1 MGLNAL
7 QPDSEQS
14 MSVVALELLAAQAV
28 AELGTYAA
36 LGTVTEAERA
46 ALTSVASRA
55 PAGATA
61 ASPATG
67 AEPTDDD
74 VLASAAAFVPASRR
88 DKFQALYVALSQ
100 SPTGRI
106 ASPAARAARALALAG
121 RGEDTITARERA
133 SVAWDVLPVVFGER
147 SDGGNDSAP
156 MSTGDA
162 AARLVRRREELRA
175 MDMLQVDS
183 RPGLSGLAS
192 RAGEALSSYAAP
204 VVTPQRGTSV
214 SSSRREEGAGMRAPT
229 AAPELVQTGRP
240 TGKFGGGELEIPA
253 WFEQA
258 ARKMLAERTSVSGD
272 ISLAELTLVTAAPQQ
287 QIAASSKSA
296 GASHASASAASAAG
310 SSESA
315 KGQPVDV
322 DKLAEDVYREVL
334 AMMDV
339 ARARNGE
346 PYL

>member
-36 LGTVTEAERA
+36 LGTVTETERA

-55 PAGATA
+55 PSGATA
-61 ASPATG
+61 AAPSG

-100 SPTGRI
+100 SPLGRI

-147 SDGGNDSAP
+147 AERDREDSASV
-156 MSTGDA
+156 STGDA

-183 RPGLSGLAS
+183 RPGLCGLAARS
-192 RAGEALSSYAAP
+192 GEALSSYATPVPTAP
-204 VVTPQRGTSV
+204 RSASSG
-214 SSSRREEGAGMRAPT
+214 SSRREEGAVMRAPT
-229 AAPELVQTGRP
+229 AAQELVQTGRP
-240 TGKFGGGELEIPA
+240 AGQYGGGELEIPA

-258 ARKMLAERTSVSGD
+258 ARKMLSERTNVSGD
-272 ISLAELTLVTAAPQQ
+272 ISLAELTLVTAAPKQ
-287 QIAASSKSA
+287 QIAASSKAAGPAHSSGSAAASA
-296 GASHASASAASAAG
+296 GAA
-310 SSESA
+310 ESG
-315 KGQPVDV
+315 KQQVDV

>member
-36 LGTVTEAERA
+36 LGPVTESERT
-46 ALTSVASRA
+46 ALSSVASRA
-55 PAGATA
+55 PANATA
-61 ASPATG
+61 ASTAPG
-67 AEPTDDD
+67 AEPSDDD
-74 VLASAAAFVPASRR
+74 VLSSAAAFVPASRR

-100 SPTGRI
+100 SPSGRI

-133 SVAWDVLPVVFGER
+133 SVAWDVLPVVFGDRSER
-147 SDGGNDSAP
+147 DDSAP
-156 MSTGDA
+156 TSTGEA
-162 AARLVRRREELRA
+162 AARLMRRREELRA

-192 RAGEALSSYAAP
+192 RAGEALSSYATP
-204 VVTPQRGTSV
+204 VVTSQRGASAG
-214 SSSRREEGAGMRAPT
+214 SSRREEGAAMRAPT

-258 ARKMLAERTSVSGD
+258 ARKMLAERTNVSGD

-296 GASHASASAASAAG
+296 GASHASASPASAAG
-310 SSESA
+310 ASESA